1 MIIDL
6 EADGLLDQA
15 TKIHVLSWEDA
26 GGHVHSTHDYDMMRK
41 VLMNAPVLMGHNIIR
56 YDVPLIEKVLG
67 ITPEATMVDTLALS
81 WYLEPSHMRHGLD
94 DWGKRLGV
102 MKPKITDWNS
112 LTPEEYAH
120 RCEEDVKI
128 NSLLW
133 ERLNRKLSRLYR
145 DDHSK
150 QRLID
155 YLSFKLSCARDQEAY
170 RWRLD
175 VPKAEALLSQLTQL
189 KEDKELQLRKAMP
202 KKPITKVMNPPK
214 VMYKKDGT
222 LSARG
227 EAWHELM
234 REKLLPASTSTPV
247 TVVSG
252 MEDGNPN
259 SHEQVKDWLFNLG
272 WVPRTFKYI
281 RGEEYGQERKIPQ
294 IRSGSDLCPSV
305 LDLVNKDPAIELL
318 DGLSVISHRLG
329 VVKGFVTSHEDGWLK
344 AEVAGL
350 TNTFRFKHMK
360 PLVNI
365 PAVDKPYGK
374 EIRGCLIAPAG
385 DVLIGSD
392 MVSLEDT
399 TKRHYM
405 KPLDPDYVAEMSVE
419 GYDPHL
425 QLAKFA
431 GACTQEDI
439 DQHTAGTKDMS
450 PLRKNYKAV
459 NYSAIYGVGAQKLA
473 RTTGM
478 GQQEAKRLIEAYW
491 KRNWAV
497 KKVAES
503 QKVREIGGEL
513 WMRNPVSGFWHNLR
527 YEKDRFSTLN
537 QSTGVYCFDTW
548 VGLVKDKGCRVIFQ
562 AHDEIVVQV
571 KEEDADKV
579 QAQLKDCIREANDIL
594 KLNIEL
600 DVDTQKGDSYS
611 AIH

>member
-1 MIIDL
+1 MIFDV
-6 EADGLLDQA
+6 EADGLLEQA
-15 TKIHVLSWEDA
+15 TKIHVLSWEAEDKTI
-26 GGHVHSTHDYDMMRK
+26 HSTHDYDIMRQ
-41 VLMNAPVLMGHNIIR
+41 VLMSAKELIGHNIVR
-56 YDVPLIEKVLG
+56 YDLPLIEKILG
-67 ITPEATMVDTLALS
+67 ISPSAAVTDTLILS
-81 WYLEPSHMRHGLD
+81 WYLEPSHIRHGLD

-102 MKPKITDWNS
+102 MKPKITDWDN

-133 ERLNRKLSRLYR
+133 DKLDRKLSRLYR
-145 DDHSK
+145 DEGSK
-150 QRLID
+150 IRIID
-155 YLSFKLSCARDQEAY
+155 YLTFKLGCAKDQEAY
-170 RWRLD
+170 GWRLD
-175 VPKAEALLSQLTQL
+175 VPKAEALLSQLTEM
-189 KEDKELQLRKAMP
+189 KEEKELQLRKAMP

-214 VMYKKDGT
+214 VMYRKDGS

-234 REKLLPASTSTPV
+234 REKLLPASTKTPI
-247 TVVSG
+247 TVVTG

-259 SHEQVKDWLFNLG
+259 SHEQVKDWLFSLG

-281 RGEEYGQERKIPQ
+281 KGEEYGQERKIPQ
-294 IRSGSDLCPSV
+294 VRDGAELCPSV
-305 LDLVNKDPAIELL
+305 LTLVSRDPAIELL
-318 DGLSVISHRLG
+318 DGLSVLTHRLG
-329 VVKGFVTSHEDGWLK
+329 VVKGFVESHKDGWLK
-344 AEVAGL
+344 AEIAGL

-374 EIRGCLIAPAG
+374 EIRGCLIAPEG
-385 DVLIGSD
+385 EVLIGSD

-405 KPLDPDYVAEMSVE
+405 KPLDPEYVAEMSVE

-431 GACTQEDI
+431 GACAQEDI

-450 PLRKNYKAV
+450 SLRKNYKAV

-503 QKVREIGGEL
+503 QKVREIGGEM
-513 WMRNPVSGFWHNLR
+513 WMLNPVSGFWHSLR

-537 QSTGVYCFDTW
+537 QSTGVFCFDTW
-548 VGLVKDKGCRVIFQ
+548 VGLVKDKGCKVIFQ
-562 AHDEIVVQV
+562 AHDEIVVQA
-571 KEEDADKV
+571 KEEDADRV
-579 QAQLKDCIREANDIL
+579 QAQLKDCIREANGIL
-594 KLNIEL
+594 QLNIEL